1 MSAAAQQ
8 NPASKSLPKVL
19 RLGLIHEGKVTERIT
34 KIGEVVNVGEDSRNL
49 FQIAEPRLGQK
60 LDMFIP
66 QREGYLMQVPE
77 WIEGMVQTK
86 DGMKSLVDLR
96 SYPSVSAQKKGDL
109 WVYLI
114 DERMRGK
121 LVVGAFSVLFQ
132 FVPAPPQPERA
143 LTPADFRAKWYDDED
158 PLFLVL
164 LGTFSVIAASFML
177 WVYVTPRPDD
187 ADLANVDD
195 AVKLLEKDIQ
205 PIPIETPPVETTDKA
220 EDKPSDKKAEK
231 PKETAEKPAQASPS
245 PNQAKPSAESVTK
258 RSLLLQALGTFGAGN
273 DGVAVNM
280 LGDDATA
287 MAGLDSAL
295 AGVSGAQQANA
306 SNLGAARTGG
316 QGGRG
321 DATVGV
327 TTAAAGTASAGD
339 AAVVKVKKPKIDY
352 GAADAD
358 VESGD
363 GGSIASVV
371 RKKAGTFQS
380 CVEAGLKQDENM
392 SGRVSIGWSIT
403 AGKVG
408 NVHKVENTTGNE
420 AIYTCFATA
429 IRGLR
434 FDEALTADVAAYSW
448 SVSGQ

>member
-1 MSAAAQQ
+1 MSAAVQPNAT
-8 NPASKSLPKVL
+8 SKPLPKVL
-19 RLGLIHEGKVTERIT
+19 RLGLIHDGKVTERIT
-34 KIGEVVNVGEDSRNL
+34 KIGEVVSVGEDSRNL
-49 FQIAEPRLGQK
+49 FVVSEPKLGQRV
-60 LDMFIP
+60 DMFIP
-66 QREGYLMQVPE
+66 QREGYLMQAPE
-77 WIEGMVQTK
+77 WVEGMVQTK
-86 DGMKSLVDLR
+86 DGMKSLVELR
-96 SYPSVSAQKKGDL
+96 ANPASGTQKKGDL
-109 WVYLI
+109 WVYLL

-121 LVVGAFSVLFQ
+121 LVIGATSILFQ

-164 LGTFSVIAASFML
+164 LGSFSVIAASFMV
-177 WVYVTPRPDD
+177 WVYVTPRVDD

-195 AVKLLEKDIQ
+195 AAKLLAKDIE
-205 PIPIETPPVETTDKA
+205 PIAIEVAPTDA
-220 EDKPSDKKAEK
+220 GDAPSEKPKESSEK
-231 PKETAEKPAQASPS
+231 PKETSEKQASPS
-245 PNQAKPSAESVTK
+245 PSQAKPSVDSVAK
-258 RSLLLQALGTFGAGN
+258 KSLLLQALGTFGEGTAGT
-273 DGVAVNM
+273 AANM
-280 LGDDATA
+280 LGDDAHA
-287 MAGLDSAL
+287 MEGLDSAL
-295 AGVSGAQQANA
+295 AGVSGAQQANGA
-306 SNLGAARTGG
+306 NLGQARSGG

-327 TTAAAGTASAGD
+327 STAAVGSANAGSAV
-339 AAVVKVKKPKIDY
+339 VVKVKKPKIDY
-352 GAADAD
+352 GNADTD

-363 GGSIASVV
+363 GGSIPSLV

-392 SGRVSIGWSIT
+392 TGRVSIGWTIT

-434 FDEALTADVAAYSW
+434 FDETLTAEVAAYSW